1 MKEMSVF
8 WNILIDIFLMTK
20 SQETQETEEQL
31 M

>member
-1 MKEMSVF
+1 MEEMPVF